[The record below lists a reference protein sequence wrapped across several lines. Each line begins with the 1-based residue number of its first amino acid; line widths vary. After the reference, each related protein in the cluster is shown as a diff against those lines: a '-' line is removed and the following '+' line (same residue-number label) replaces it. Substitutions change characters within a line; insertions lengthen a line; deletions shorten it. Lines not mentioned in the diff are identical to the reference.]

1 MANFFRYLLRNLHFK
16 CLYRLQEELF
26 SQGEYHLL
34 HFFATFVEKE
44 IFGCFVATLYD
55 LVINYDFND
64 LIGEITPFFG
74 GVAEPLTL
82 HTL

>member
-1 MANFFRYLLRNLHFK
+1 M
-16 CLYRLQEELF
+16 
-26 SQGEYHLL
+26 